1 MSVRQ
6 QAIYAIICGPLM
18 VVFAAALISLI
29 HQDTSGFFYG
39 IQVGA
44 IASPLVSIG
53 LCFIFGFRNALN
65 RLDK

>member
-1 MSVRQ
+1 MNTRQ
-6 QAIYAIICGPLM
+6 QAIYAIVCAPLM

-44 IASPLVSIG
+44 MASPLVTVG
-53 LCFIFGFRNALN
+53 LCFIFGIGYG
-65 RLDK
+65 LDK